1 MKSFGMVN
9 LLSSF
14 RASVFSE
21 LKDLDFAKRSARKE
35 KLPPEVTP
43 DTELSGEVLQ
53 EANKNPEKKKVW
65 WEKKICIY
73 IYIYLPMP
81 DSANGQPLYFWG

>member
-14 RASVFSE
+14 RASVFSD

-53 EANKNPEKKKVW
+53 EANKNPEKKGVVG
-65 WEKKICIY
+65 EEDMY
-73 IYIYLPMP
+73 IYISTY
-81 DSANGQPLYFWG
+81 A